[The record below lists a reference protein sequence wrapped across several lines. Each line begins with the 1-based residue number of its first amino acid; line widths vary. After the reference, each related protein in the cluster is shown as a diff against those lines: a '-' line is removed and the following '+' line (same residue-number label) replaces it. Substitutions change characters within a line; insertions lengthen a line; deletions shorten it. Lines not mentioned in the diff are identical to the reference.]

1 MSATVAVHPN
11 ARAVHQ
17 VRFARGATKK
27 LLEGIPAD
35 RVCEQP
41 GSCVNH
47 ALWIAGHLACSDDWF
62 LKEFGG
68 AAEFALPEKWH
79 TIFGSGSR
87 PTSDASQY
95 PPFAEVLKAMDER
108 RAALLAWLGSL
119 SREQV
124 DTPTS
129 ENWQAYAPTIGDL
142 GHFAAWHEGYHGGQ
156 LATLRKAFGLTSAF
170 G

>member
-1 MSATVAVHPN
+1 MSATVAAHPN

-35 RVCEQP
+35 RCCEQP

-47 ALWIAGHLACSDDWF
+47 ALWIAGHLACTDDWF

-68 AAEFALPEKWH
+68 AAGFALPEKWH
-79 TIFGSGSR
+79 TIFGYGSK
-87 PTSDASQY
+87 PTSDTSQY
-95 PPFAEVLKAMDER
+95 PSYAEVLKAMDER
-108 RAALLAWLGSL
+108 HGAVVRWLESMTA
-119 SREQV
+119 EQM
-124 DTPTS
+124 DTPTA
-129 ENWQAYAPTIGDL
+129 ENWRNYAPTLGDL

-156 LATLRKAFGLTSAF
+156 LATLRRGFGLPSAF